1 MSKRT
6 DVREERSSQGEAM
19 KKLMAT
25 KKGDIWWYVI
35 GLILALV
42 VLIVISVI
50 FTSKSAQVSQG
61 ISQCKGLLSF
71 GEKQGVCKDACTP
84 DEVQAMGFGSDCP
97 KGQKCCITEVQG
109 YE

>member
-1 MSKRT
+1 MR
-6 DVREERSSQGEAM
+6 
-19 KKLMAT
+19 KLFAA
-25 KKGDIWWYVI
+25 KKGEMWWYII

-50 FTSKSAQVSQG
+50 FTSKSAQVSKG

-97 KGQKCCITEVQG
+97 KGQQCCITEVQG
-109 YE
+109 YD